1 MDLLV
6 ERHDVRDTVEKRLYP
21 GRTYNSVDNVAG
33 FFAERG
39 LPFSGSTAPSGSP
52 APPGSAAQRPL
63 AAAAPAGVN
72 RVASPPVATPS
83 GLTRMRRTKYLHS
96 SGFRLKGQV
105 RHSKFGLGTILRLEG
120 DGDDTKLTVHFERYG
135 LKKMVAKYA
144 GLQPA

>member
-21 GRTYNSVDNVAG
+21 GRTYNSVENVAG

-39 LPFSGSTAPSGSP
+39 LPFPGSTALP
-52 APPGSAAQRPL
+52 AIATQRPL

-72 RVASPPVATPS
+72 RVASPPPPVAPAS
-83 GLTRMRRTKYLHS
+83 SPARMRRTKYLHS

-105 RHSKFGLGTILRLEG
+105 RHPKFGLGTILRLEG